1 MQEAWANYTF
11 SEAWAARRTVI
22 LKAAMGEDGY
32 EEMLGF
38 ALWSLGAGVA
48 DIVAGSGVQ
57 RSGFYY
63 RLSQVRM
70 KAWEAF
76 RDGRETNGR
85 RVAAL
90 TPEQAWQVAEWVVR
104 RPGISLDEIVQDL
117 ARQNCPASRAQVEAY
132 LERAQLHGYQPTVRP
147 STEVVERVPA
157 GEFTRYAAQL
167 LQVSRL
173 EALGFYQVIR
183 RLDVTGEMVCY
194 SHLVRCQVVV
204 MELLCGKT
212 RLYHIGEL
220 VEDEFAMML
229 GCSGYPGWRDMHLYL
244 DQIVAADEAQ
254 AESGVPPAKRQVERF
269 VREARTHLA
278 QAGGVGVGQMIYADV
293 HVIGLRTSKA
303 IGQSKHGVQARI
315 VRALVKIRTCS
326 AGGDE
331 SSAAHEQ
338 VGRPLTFSLHQG
350 GETLVENVL
359 EAVKLTEKTTGEA
372 VEWVGADRGAL
383 SQTILEA
390 FIARRTGLTIWGDNT
405 PKVRQA
411 VEALPRDQF
420 VDWQYEPVR
429 RADGK
434 MVSRLRRRLADV
446 PQMVINEQ
454 GFACRTVVVEDV
466 QTGHRAPLHVVGQ
479 PLQTVSAQAIASFM
493 LHKQFIEEGFK
504 QDRRWGSD
512 AFCGGA
518 VHKELRREKP
528 DAEEV
533 QHLKV
538 KARQLKERYQCNLE
552 EESHAQQAWQTK
564 QIPKRTLNDQRVGI
578 RRRRARIESDWQ
590 RVEDLIRWGQ
600 SDCVPAN
607 QERWVVD
614 TRKMQVMSQFQDF
627 ARVAR
632 QETMDEFK
640 RSWQAAVVERAI
652 ARAETPVNAEQRH
665 AMEREAANFSQ
676 RMAWGQVET
685 RLFAQ
690 GGWVDKNV
698 ATRTVTVA
706 LKPFDNP
713 LMQRACELLCEH
725 LNQSEAK
732 LHCDDENYQL
742 RYSCLPAAPP

>member
-1 MQEAWANYTF
+1 MFRYGCLQGQE
-11 SEAWAARRTVI
+11 
-22 LKAAMGEDGY
+22 
-32 EEMLGF
+32 
-38 ALWSLGAGVA
+38 
-48 DIVAGSGVQ
+48 
-57 RSGFYY
+57 
-63 RLSQVRM
+63 
-70 KAWEAF
+70 

-85 RVAAL
+85 RVAGL
-90 TPEQAWQVAEWVVR
+90 TPEQAWQVAELVIS

-117 ARQNCPASRAQVEAY
+117 ARQNRVASRAQVEAY
-132 LERAQLHGYQPTVRP
+132 LERAQLRGYQPTTRP
-147 STEVVERVPA
+147 SVEAVECVPA
-157 GEFTRYAAQL
+157 GELTRYAAQL

-183 RLDVTGEMVCY
+183 RLDVTGETVRY

-220 VEDEFAMML
+220 VEDEFAVML
-229 GCSGYPGWRDMHLYL
+229 GCAGYPGWRDMHLYL

-254 AESGVPPAKRQVERF
+254 VESGAPPAKRPIERF

-278 QAGGVGVGQMIYADV
+278 QAGGDSVGQRIYADV

-338 VGRPLTFSLHQG
+338 VGRPLTFSLHPG
-350 GETLVENVL
+350 GETLVEHVL

-383 SQTILEA
+383 SQAILQA
-390 FIARRTGLTIWGDNT
+390 FSARQTGLTIWGDNT

-411 VEALPRDQF
+411 VDALPRDQF
-420 VDWQYEPVR
+420 VDWQYERVR

-434 MVSRLRRRLADV
+434 MISRLHRRLADV
-446 PQMVINEQ
+446 PHMVINER

-466 QTGHRAPLHVVGQ
+466 QTGHRAPIHVVGQ
-479 PLQTVSAQAIASFM
+479 PLQTVSAQDIASFM

-504 QDRRWGSD
+504 QDRGWGSD

-518 VHKELRREKP
+518 VRKELLREKP
-528 DAEEV
+528 DAQEV
-533 QHLKV
+533 QHLKT
-538 KARQLKERYQCNLE
+538 KARQLKERYQRNLE
-552 EESHAQQAWQTK
+552 EESLARQAWQAKHITK
-564 QIPKRTLNDQRVGI
+564 RALNDQLTGI
-578 RRRRARIESDWQ
+578 HRRRARVESDWQ
-590 RVEDLIRWGQ
+590 QAENLIRWGQ
-600 SDCVPAN
+600 SDCVPAS
-607 QERWVVD
+607 QERWIVD

-640 RSWQAAVVERAI
+640 RCWQAAVVERAI
-652 ARAETPVNAEQRH
+652 ARAETPVTAEQRH
-665 AMEREAANFSQ
+665 AMEREAADFAQ
-676 RMAWGQVET
+676 RVPWGQVET

-690 GGWVDKNV
+690 GGWVGKNG
-698 ATRTVTVA
+698 ATRTATVA

-732 LHCDDENYQL
+732 LHCDDGNYQL
-742 RYSCLPAAPP
+742 CYSCSPAAPP